1 MIVQKQ
7 LILTTKPSR
16 RYSKHIMN
24 KKQQTQQTIISAG
37 VQVIKDQGAGAFT
50 LDAVAHQAGVSK
62 GGLLYHFPNKDSL
75 ISGMLEHYLDSFD
88 EVVENL
94 SANDP
99 SSHAWIKAFVVVTFN
114 EHPSDVAIVAS
125 QLAAIINNADL
136 LTPMRQR
143 YAVWL
148 KQAIDEGLPPDLAQ
162 LIITA
167 SDGYWYAQMFGIN
180 PLTDEVREALLTR
193 LLSMIED
200 V

>member
-1 MIVQKQ
+1 
-7 LILTTKPSR
+7 
-16 RYSKHIMN
+16 MN

-37 VQVIKDQGAGAFT
+37 VQVIKDQGAGSFT

-62 GGLLYHFPNKDSL
+62 GGLLYHFPNKDAL

-88 EVVENL
+88 QAVETL
-94 SANDP
+94 SAEDDQP
-99 SSHAWIKAFVVVTFN
+99 HAWIKAFVVVTFN

-125 QLAAIINNADL
+125 QLAAIINNPNL
-136 LTPMRQR
+136 LTPMRER
-143 YAVWL
+143 YAIWL
-148 KQAIDEGLPPDLAQ
+148 QRAIDEGLPPDLAQ

-180 PLTDEVREALLTR
+180 PLHDDVREALLNR
-193 LLSMIED
+193 LLNMIQD

>member
-1 MIVQKQ
+1 M
-7 LILTTKPSR
+7 S
-16 RYSKHIMN
+16 

-50 LDAVAHQAGVSK
+50 LDAVAHEAGVSK
-62 GGLLYHFPNKDSL
+62 GGLLYHFPNKDAL
-75 ISGMLEHYLDSFD
+75 ISGMLAHYLDSFD
-88 EVVENL
+88 QAVEQT
-94 SANDP
+94 SADDLRP
-99 SSHAWIKAFVVVTFN
+99 HAWMRAFVVVTFN

-125 QLAAIINNADL
+125 QLAAIISNPDL
-136 LTPMRQR
+136 LTPMRER
-143 YAVWL
+143 YATWL
-148 KQAIDEGLPPDLAQ
+148 QRAIDDGLPPELAQ

-180 PLTDEVREALLTR
+180 PLNDDVREALLDR